1 MPYLGGIVLLLWVAA
16 LIDVI
21 TSDEYRVRHLPKGG
35 WLIIVIL
42 IPLAGSLIW
51 FLLGRPVGATSA
63 APARTSGYP
72 EYERPGRH
80 IAQYP
85 DDDDEFLRQCRA
97 RADEQRRKAKGLDA
111 RNPSQT
117 SPDERA
123 DKPTDTPEEQS

>member
-1 MPYLGGIVLLLWVAA
+1 MPYFGGIVMLLWVAA

-21 TSDEYRVRHLPKGG
+21 VSDEHRVRNLPKGG

-51 FLLGRPVGATSA
+51 FLLGRPAGVSGAPSNRG
-63 APARTSGYP
+63 RTTGFP

-80 IAQYP
+80 LAQYP
-85 DDDDEFLRQCRA
+85 DDDDEFLRKCRE

-111 RNPSQT
+111 RNPADE
-117 SPDERA
+117 PDSK
-123 DKPTDTPEEQS
+123 D